1 MPMRTVQ
8 FGERLFEC
16 ELVIFDKDGTL
27 IDFKKTWIPI
37 FRKRL
42 EIVMEN
48 LPSEM
53 DFAKI
58 VSELYRLYGI
68 RGQAVD
74 PYGPL
79 PYSTEWE
86 DEIMF
91 ASVLYKY
98 GLPWQKAKETALH
111 AIQKT
116 EKVLERGKITE
127 LYDGVA
133 GLLTDL
139 RRNNVFIGMATAD
152 FIEVTINIL
161 KHVKIFDLFDYVVGA
176 DMVEHPKPEPE
187 MVNKA
192 IEALN
197 VSGRHTALVGDS
209 VIDMEMG
216 RRADIG
222 LVVGVLEGGVARE
235 ADLKKD
241 ADVVIGS
248 IRDIKVL

>member
-1 MPMRTVQ
+1 MRTVQ

-37 FRKRL
+37 FQKRL
-42 EIVMEN
+42 QFVMEN
-48 LPSEM
+48 LPT
-53 DFAKI
+53 DLDTAKI
-58 VSELYRLYGI
+58 AYELYRLYGI
-68 RGQAVD
+68 QGQNVD

-86 DEIMF
+86 DEIVF

-98 GLPWQKAKETALH
+98 GLPWQKAKETALG

-116 EKVLERGKITE
+116 EKMLDREKITE
-127 LYDGVA
+127 LYDGVSD
-133 GLLTDL
+133 LLVHL
-139 RRNNVFIGMATAD
+139 RRNGVFIGMATAD
-152 FIEVTINIL
+152 FIDVTIRIL
-161 KHVKIFDLFDYVVGA
+161 KHLEIFDLFDYVTGA
-176 DMVEHPKPEPE
+176 DMVEHAKPDPE
-187 MVNKA
+187 MVHKT
-192 IEALN
+192 IDALN
-197 VSGRHTALVGDS
+197 VSGKHTALVGDS
-209 VIDMEMG
+209 VLDMEMG

-222 LVVGVLEGGVARE
+222 LVVGVLEGGVALD

-248 IRDIKVL
+248 IRDIKVF

>member
-1 MPMRTVQ
+1 MKTVQ

-42 EIVMEN
+42 EIIMEH
-48 LPSEM
+48 LPPEM

-58 VSELYRLYGI
+58 ESELHRLYGI
-68 RGQAVD
+68 QDQKVD

-79 PYSTEWE
+79 PYSTKWE
-86 DEIMF
+86 DEIVF

-116 EKVLERGKITE
+116 EEALDRGSITR
-127 LYDGVA
+127 LYEGVEDLLA
-133 GLLTDL
+133 GL
-139 RRNNVFIGMATAD
+139 RRNSVFVGMATAD
-152 FIEVTINIL
+152 FIEVTVGIL
-161 KHVKIFDLFDYVVGA
+161 KHLQIFDLFDYVIGA
-176 DMVEHPKPEPE
+176 DMVEHPKPDPE
-187 MVNKA
+187 MIHKTV
-192 IEALN
+192 EALD
-197 VSGRHTALVGDS
+197 VSLDHTALVGDS

-216 RRADIG
+216 RRAGIG
-222 LVVGVLEGGVARE
+222 LVAGVLEGGVAKER
-235 ADLKKD
+235 DLKKD
-241 ADVVIGS
+241 ADVVIDS
-248 IRDIKVL
+248 IREIKVF

>member
-1 MPMRTVQ
+1 MRTVQ
-8 FGERLFEC
+8 FGKRLFEC

-37 FRKRL
+37 FQKRL
-42 EIVMEN
+42 QLVMEN
-48 LPSEM
+48 LPPELDSG
-53 DFAKI
+53 KI

-68 RGQAVD
+68 QDRNVD

-86 DEIMF
+86 DEIIF

-98 GLPWQKAKETALH
+98 GLPWQKAKETALSV
-111 AIQKT
+111 IQNT
-116 EKVLERGKITE
+116 EKILDRGKITE
-127 LYDGVA
+127 MYDGVV
-133 GLLTDL
+133 GLLVDL
-139 RRNNVFIGMATAD
+139 RRNGVFIGMATAD
-152 FIEVTINIL
+152 FIEVTVSIL
-161 KHVKIFDLFDYVVGA
+161 KHLEIFDLFDYVTGA
-176 DMVEHPKPEPE
+176 DMVEHPKPDPE
-187 MVNKA
+187 MIHKT

-197 VSGRHTALVGDS
+197 VSGKHTALVGDS

-222 LVVGVLEGGVARE
+222 LVVGVLEGGVAQE
-235 ADLKKD
+235 GDLKKD

-248 IRDIKVL
+248 IRDIKVF